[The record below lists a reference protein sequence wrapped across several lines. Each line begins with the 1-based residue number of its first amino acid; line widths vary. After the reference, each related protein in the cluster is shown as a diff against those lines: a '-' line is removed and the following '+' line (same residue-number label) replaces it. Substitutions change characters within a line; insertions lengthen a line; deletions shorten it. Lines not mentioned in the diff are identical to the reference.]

1 MKGGQTRNTEAY
13 LCGSTPV
20 QNTLLEP
27 CAYQQGYAA
36 RVVSP
41 ESPEEGAVTKEPGRG
56 TSGDGISA
64 WKVCQLP
71 PLNEA
76 LGTQPCGSLR
86 RWRCGYRRRTL
97 RVKHVAAWRKWH
109 WVIPVRFHV
118 VRMFGK
124 PSL

>member
-13 LCGSTPV
+13 LCGSTLV

-41 ESPEEGAVTKEPGRG
+41 ESPEEGAVTKEPGRV

-64 WKVCQLP
+64 YKVCQLP

-76 LGTQPCGSLR
+76 LGIQPCGFLWR
-86 RWRCGYRRRTL
+86 RRRGYRRRTL
-97 RVKHVAAWRKWH
+97 WVMHVIAWGKWH
-109 WVIPVRFHV
+109 
-118 VRMFGK
+118 
-124 PSL
+124 